1 MAGNIQNVN
10 IAQIGEKYAEYSSK
24 LTTLC
29 NDFKKVYSEINNLRA
44 YWTGKRMNA
53 IIEKYNSVSKRML
66 ESVQFFNKTV
76 GPVLLEIRDQ
86 YQKMENEGVASNM
99 SGGFIKDFEEI
110 ATTIE
115 LTSTENVKFE
125 QDKVTSIVASVDGSL
140 DNIGAT
146 LATLVNILDEL
157 QASSD
162 SLNKLVTSYNSAAE
176 TMVSNVTQLKD
187 SLKTEIDNAV
197 KVVQNTE
204 SYNDSDAG
212 RVQS

>member
-1 MAGNIQNVN
+1 MSFLNIK
-10 IAQIGEKYAEYSSK
+10 IPKIK
-24 LTTLC
+24 
-29 NDFKKVYSEINNLRA
+29 FKKM
-44 YWTGKRMNA
+44 K
-53 IIEKYNSVSKRML
+53 
-66 ESVQFFNKTV
+66 
-76 GPVLLEIRDQ
+76 
-86 YQKMENEGVASNM
+86 
-99 SGGFIKDFEEI
+99 
-110 ATTIE
+110 
-115 LTSTENVKFE
+115 
-125 QDKVTSIVASVDGSL
+125 
-140 DNIGAT
+140 IGN
-146 LATLVNILDEL
+146 NILDEL